1 MPGLSQLRWIG
12 TMSLISRKNNIPIQV
27 LIGLLFL
34 LTLQP
39 ACSIQRRA
47 TAKHPESYQ
56 IKPWSLA
63 TSGVYQTVAVGDLN
77 GDQHKDIIGGSSVPG
92 TVAIWY
98 GNGRGAWS
106 FPIFLPVKGDVRSIV
121 LADFDIDG
129 RPDLAFSIKGD
140 NPGIQVWMNRGQE
153 GWEKGK
159 SPADVG
165 KFNGMRTEDINGD
178 GNPDLI
184 AAAAGIDGNGGIRV
198 WFGDGQGGWPTEVG
212 PTSRD
217 EYIDVEVAD
226 FNEDGHL
233 DIGGS
238 SIRPNGAI
246 RVWLGD
252 SEGGWSDLDP
262 LELGNFYALTIG
274 DLNRDGHIDLFAG
287 TYQSGIRVFLGDG
300 RGGFARLSP
309 PASKGSFWK
318 VISGDAGG
326 GQELFA
332 SSMDSRG
339 IWVWQWQNGSLSS
352 LADFYGSSG
361 TYYDMVL
368 SDLDSDGGQDLV
380 AASDGQGVSIWAK
393 EAQTRSFAAV
403 SFSGFGASYTH
414 EKKEVFP
421 INPEENNVF
430 VTIDGRP
437 QYKIGPED
445 LLEISLWKGVEETK
459 YLVPVRPDG
468 MITFTFLEDIKVSGL
483 TAQQVDDM
491 LTSELSHYIRHPRVT
506 VRVKE
511 YNSKFVSL
519 LGAIEPVS
527 GVIIGPDTPRGSR
540 SGPGSYALTGKTTL
554 LQAIARAGGPTE
566 QANLR
571 QVIVR
576 RETGQAVTVNIN
588 KVITQGDASQNIVL
602 DSGDTVLVPPV
613 AEDPRN
619 RVFVFGEV
627 KNPGVFPTRGDI
639 TVMEAVALSG
649 GFDQRAVLGDA
660 KILRGDMTRPEVIA
674 CDLNR
679 LLKQGDMSQNITL
692 HNGDVLYVPKNTIG
706 RISDFLREI
715 QPILDFILWPAR
727 VWDGYRGKAPFK

>member
-1 MPGLSQLRWIG
+1 
-12 TMSLISRKNNIPIQV
+12 MSLVSRKNNIPTQA
-27 LIGLLFL
+27 LLGLVFL
-34 LTLQP
+34 LAIQP

-47 TAKHPESYQ
+47 TAKHPKSSQ

-63 TSGVYQTVAVGDLN
+63 TSGIYQAVAVGDLN

-106 FPIFLPVKGDVRSIV
+106 FPTFLPVKGDVRSIA
-121 LADFDIDG
+121 LADFDTDG
-129 RPDLAFSIKGD
+129 RPDLAFSIQGD
-140 NPGIQVWMNRGQE
+140 NPGIQVWMNGGQE

-159 SPADVG
+159 SPDDVG
-165 KFNGMRTEDINGD
+165 NFNGIRAEEINGD

-184 AAAAGIDGNGGIRV
+184 AAAEGINGKGGIRV
-198 WFGDGQGGWPTEVG
+198 WLGDGRGGWGREVG

-217 EYIDVEVAD
+217 EYIDVAVAD

-252 SEGGWSDLDP
+252 SEGGWSELDP

-274 DLNRDGHIDLFAG
+274 DLNRDGHIDLYAG
-287 TYQSGIRVFLGDG
+287 TYQNGLRVFLGDG

-309 PASKGSFWK
+309 PVSKGSFWK
-318 VISGDAGG
+318 VISGEVDAGG

-339 IWVWQWQNGSLSS
+339 ILVWQWQNGSLSRLS
-352 LADFYGSSG
+352 ESYGSSG

-368 SDLDSDGGQDLV
+368 SDLDSDVQQDLV

-393 EAQTRSFAAV
+393 QAQTRSFAAV

-414 EKKEVFP
+414 EKEQVFP
-421 INPEENNVF
+421 INPEENDVF
-430 VTIDGRP
+430 VTIDGRA

-459 YLVPVRPDG
+459 YLVPVRSDG
-468 MITFTFLEDIKVSGL
+468 MITFTFLEDIKVAGL
-483 TAQQVDDM
+483 TTQQVDDL
-491 LTSELSHYIRHPRVT
+491 LTAELGHYIRHPRVT
-506 VRVKE
+506 VAVKE

-519 LGAIEPVS
+519 LGAIS
-527 GVIIGPDTPRGSR
+527 TTGGVIYGPDTPRGSR
-540 SGPGSYALTGKTTL
+540 TGPGSYALTGKTTV
-554 LQAIARAGGPTE
+554 LQVLARAGGPTD

-571 QVIVR
+571 QVSIR
-576 RETGQAVTVNIN
+576 RETGQAFTVNIN
-588 KVITQGDASQNIVL
+588 KVITQGDLSQNIVL
-602 DSGDTVLVPPV
+602 DAGDTVLVPPV

-639 TVMEAVALSG
+639 TVMEAIALSG
-649 GFDQRAVLGDA
+649 GFQQRAVLGDA

-679 LLKQGDMSQNITL
+679 LLKRGDISQNIKL
-692 HNGDVLYVPKNTIG
+692 HNGDVLYIPKNTIG

-715 QPILDFILWPAR
+715 QPILDFILYPAR
-727 VWDGYRGKAPFK
+727 VWDGYKGEAPFN

>member
-1 MPGLSQLRWIG
+1 
-12 TMSLISRKNNIPIQV
+12 V
-27 LIGLLFL
+27 
-34 LTLQP
+34 
-39 ACSIQRRA
+39 
-47 TAKHPESYQ
+47 
-56 IKPWSLA
+56 
-63 TSGVYQTVAVGDLN
+63 
-77 GDQHKDIIGGSSVPG
+77 
-92 TVAIWY
+92 
-98 GNGRGAWS
+98 
-106 FPIFLPVKGDVRSIV
+106 
-121 LADFDIDG
+121 
-129 RPDLAFSIKGD
+129 
-140 NPGIQVWMNRGQE
+140 
-153 GWEKGK
+153 
-159 SPADVG
+159 
-165 KFNGMRTEDINGD
+165 
-178 GNPDLI
+178 
-184 AAAAGIDGNGGIRV
+184 
-198 WFGDGQGGWPTEVG
+198 
-212 PTSRD
+212 
-217 EYIDVEVAD
+217 
-226 FNEDGHL
+226 
-233 DIGGS
+233 
-238 SIRPNGAI
+238 
-246 RVWLGD
+246 
-252 SEGGWSDLDP
+252 
-262 LELGNFYALTIG
+262 
-274 DLNRDGHIDLFAG
+274 
-287 TYQSGIRVFLGDG
+287 
-300 RGGFARLSP
+300 
-309 PASKGSFWK
+309 SKGSFWK
-318 VISGDAGG
+318 VISGEVEGGG

-332 SSMDSRG
+332 SSMDSQG
-339 IWVWQWQNGSLSS
+339 ILVWQGQNGSLSS
-352 LADFYGSSG
+352 LSDFYGSSG
-361 TYYDMVL
+361 TYYDMAL

-393 EAQTRSFAAV
+393 QAQTRSFAAV

-414 EKKEVFP
+414 ERKEFFS
-421 INPEENNVF
+421 INPQGNNVF

-483 TAQQVDDM
+483 TAQQVDDL
-491 LTSELSHYIRHPRVT
+491 LTSELSHYIRQPRVT

-540 SGPGSYALTGKTTL
+540 SGPGTYALTGKTTV
-554 LQAIARAGGPTE
+554 LQALARAGGPTE

-571 QVIVR
+571 QVSVR

-588 KVITQGDASQNIVL
+588 KVITQGDVSQNVVL

-627 KNPGVFPTRGDI
+627 KNPGVFPTKGEI
-639 TVMEAVALSG
+639 TVMEAIALSG
-649 GFDQRAVLGDA
+649 GFEQRAVLGDA

-679 LLKQGDMSQNITL
+679 LLKKGDMSQNITL